1 MPNAARDRRREI
13 RRLRRRIG
21 WQDIPVTYDRTDL
34 TGGGHVP
41 LFVNFCRAMGL
52 DDAIARRLHLDRRE
66 RSDGFATLQHLWILT
81 EMILHDIDRVDN
93 VSVLGIDAL
102 VPYLHGLDRLPTAQ
116 ALRDFLEGFTDT
128 NVRELLAVN
137 RDVLSAA
144 TAKSREPL
152 TVSFLSDD
160 TVLTVYGRQEGAEV
174 GYNPKK
180 KGRASYLARLC
191 VIPELDAVT
200 HAELAGGKERPTT
213 RQREFFDA
221 AFAGLPANVWV
232 AGARLDRGH
241 FAEETCEYFEVTR
254 PMTYWLKVRVNP
266 QMRSDWHGLP
276 DGLFE
281 PIPGD
286 DREIARVRY
295 RPRTWK
301 VEREF
306 VILRRLIPPQDSAQA
321 RLLDEP
327 EYEFEAIVTNDEESP
342 AIEVWRAYNA
352 GADVE
357 NRIRELKYEYFIDRI
372 GSGTYLANAAHFTWK
387 VIVHNLMSMFKR
399 LVLPEGWAR
408 RSLKTV
414 RAYLLRIPGVV
425 RRVGRGVAVALPAAF
440 CFAGAM
446 SEASRNVLALALG
459 GSG

>member
-1 MPNAARDRRREI
+1 
-13 RRLRRRIG
+13 
-21 WQDIPVTYDRTDL
+21 
-34 TGGGHVP
+34 VP

-66 RSDGFATLQHLWILT
+66 RSDGFAASQHLWVLA

-93 VSVLGIDAL
+93 VSVLGTDAL
-102 VPYLHGLDRLPTAQ
+102 VPHLHGLDRLPTAQ
-116 ALRDFLEGFTDT
+116 ALRDFLEGFTGG
-128 NVRELLAVN
+128 NVKELLAVN

-144 TAKSREPL
+144 TVKSREPL

-160 TVLTVYGRQEGAEV
+160 TVLTVYGRQEGAEI

-180 KGRASYLARLC
+180 KGRPSYLARLC
-191 VIPELDAVT
+191 VIGELDVVT
-200 HAELAGGKERPTT
+200 HAELAGGKERPLT
-213 RQREFFDA
+213 RQGEFFDA
-221 AFAGLPANVWV
+221 AFAGLPANVWA
-232 AGARLDRGH
+232 AGARLDCGH
-241 FAEETCEYFEVTR
+241 FAEETCEYFEKDR

-266 QMRSDWHGLP
+266 RMKSDWHRLA
-276 DGLFE
+276 DDRFE
-281 PIPGD
+281 QIPGD

-306 VILRRLIPPQDSAQA
+306 VILRRRIPPKDSPQQ
-321 RLLDEP
+321 LLLVEP
-327 EYEFEAIVTNDEESP
+327 EYKFEAIVTNDEESP
-342 AIEVWRAYNA
+342 AIGVWRAYNA

-357 NRIRELKYEYFIDRI
+357 NRIRELRYEYFIDRI
-372 GSGTYLANAAHFTWK
+372 GSATYLANAAHFTWK

-399 LVLPEGWAR
+399 LALPEGWAR

-446 SEASRNVLALALG
+446 SEAAEKVLALG